1 MIGILD
7 FGSAGNVKSVANA
20 FARAD
25 ASAKIIKRYSN
36 GVPGRLDGLVVPGVG
51 SFSVVPK
58 IISALGGRRA
68 IPEIRV
74 PVLCICLGMQAMF
87 MASDESEGTEGLG
100 IIDGDVRL
108 LSGGVRIP
116 QLGWN
121 RVAQR
126 QKDKL
131 FDGIPNNEYFYF
143 ANSYAAFPD
152 ESWAVLATTG
162 YGEAFASAVRAGN
175 WYGVQFHP
183 EKSGQA
189 GQRLISNF
197 ADICAGWKR

>member
-20 FARAD
+20 FSRAD
-25 ASAKIIKRYSN
+25 ASAKIIPKYDGAAGGLS
-36 GVPGRLDGLVVPGVG
+36 GLVVPGVG

-68 IPEIRV
+68 IPKINV
-74 PVLCICLGMQAMF
+74 PVLCICLGMQAML
-87 MASDESEGTEGLG
+87 EGSGEAEGIGGLG
-100 IIDGDVRL
+100 IIKGSVRRLSGNVRL
-108 LSGGVRIP
+108 P

-121 RVAQR
+121 RVE
-126 QKDKL
+126 QKRKDGL
-131 FDGIPNNEYFYF
+131 FAGIPNNEYFYF
-143 ANSYAAFPD
+143 ANSYAAFPKD
-152 ESWAVLATTG
+152 SDAVLAKTE
-162 YGEAFASAVRAGN
+162 YGQQFASAVRAGN

-197 ADICAGWKR
+197 AGICRGWKR

>member
-25 ASAKIIKRYSN
+25 ASAKIIKRYGAGN
-36 GVPGRLDGLVVPGVG
+36 AGLLGLVVPGVG

-58 IISALGGRRA
+58 IIFALGGRRA
-68 IPEIRV
+68 ISRMQV

-87 MASDESEGTEGLG
+87 EQSEESEGTEGLG
-100 IIDGDVRL
+100 IIGGEVRRLSGRVRL
-108 LSGGVRIP
+108 P

-126 QKDKL
+126 QKDAL
-131 FDGIPNNEYFYF
+131 FYGIAGNEYFYF
-143 ANSYAAFPD
+143 ANSYAAFPKN
-152 ESWAVLATTG
+152 SGALLAETE
-162 YGEAFASAVRAGN
+162 YGQAFASAVRAGN

-197 ADICAGWKR
+197 AMICAGWKR

>member
-20 FARAD
+20 FSRAK
-25 ASAKIIKRYSN
+25 ASAKIIKRYN
-36 GVPGRLDGLVVPGVG
+36 GDAPGLSGLVVPGVG

-68 IPEIRV
+68 IPKIEI

-87 MASDESEGTEGLG
+87 ERSGECEGIVGLG
-100 IIDGDVRL
+100 IIKGSVRRLSGKVRL
-108 LSGGVRIP
+108 P

-121 RVAQR
+121 RVEQTR
-126 QKDKL
+126 EDGL
-131 FDGIPNNEYFYF
+131 FAGIASNEHFYF
-143 ANSYAAFPD
+143 ANSYAAFPED
-152 ESWAVLATTG
+152 SGALLAETR
-162 YGEAFASAVRAGN
+162 YGEKFASAVRTGN

-197 ADICAGWKR
+197 AGICRGLKK